1 LYKVLR
7 TNDVY
12 FGILHNITFTEE
24 QCDHAPKYIYLQETL
39 IYGHRHCGEQHEIQ
53 ANGAVERQGF
63 FSGSL
68 DFLVN
73 Q

>member
-1 LYKVLR
+1 M
-7 TNDVY
+7 
-12 FGILHNITFTEE
+12 H
-24 QCDHAPKYIYLQETL
+24 QKYIYLQETL